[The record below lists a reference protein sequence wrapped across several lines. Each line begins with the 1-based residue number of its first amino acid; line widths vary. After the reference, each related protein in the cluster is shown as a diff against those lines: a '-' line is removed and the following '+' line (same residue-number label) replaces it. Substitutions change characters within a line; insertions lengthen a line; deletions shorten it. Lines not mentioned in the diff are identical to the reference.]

1 MIQQAR
7 DKVKKHI
14 KTHSEHSVEDRA
26 AISLLG
32 TFLNPGGRINT
43 SFAANDTWPN
53 HDGTFEFISNPDV
66 SRRPKQN
73 FFVQIKGTSVY
84 TEKDGII
91 KYSLKS
97 LAFPAYIC
105 DNVSFDPGILFVV
118 LDPDQRGSQRVFWKY
133 MSVDFINSIN
143 FDQDSMTIAFSANE
157 EILNTDESVAAF
169 CEKLEMII
177 DQHSFI
183 NQLDSR
189 NYTRRDVEGIIAVCD
204 TEITESIERLD
215 IFNDTR
221 DGVSRRILRRLDDLC
236 SAALLLNA
244 IDAGIDT
251 PTLPLAWERSLLNI
265 ETKYLGTFL
274 KGLQY
279 IGKRIPDEG
288 QSERLMLKYY
298 EFLWQIRKSL
308 KEKYEIDILSNL
320 EKFPL
325 HIDQIDRQYY
335 ELAAMAVEAVCS
347 VRCDLCASRYYVQ
360 KKTPFFI
367 GRERYYEITLQLAG
381 AYASKYNRI
390 TTYTKENIS
399 TGYSIQVGYVESAID
414 LWGISSRIKVI
425 TDWRVSVDPVCLNKL
440 GKVLKMPTRISSQ
453 YGEYKE
459 LMSFL
464 THTGLNFL
472 DLIDF
477 QEVEFLKI
485 IDAIYRDIHTPVYR
499 DVLLTLREQY
509 SKASDKFGRNV
520 VRYLLL
526 NLREETLENVMP
538 TQFTRYMLCDE
549 LNLSSSCKPFEKNPF
564 ISNLAGSK
572 TSVSGQIR
580 SLISVVGSEKIDV
593 VRPYLSI
600 KNATK
605 QTGEIY
611 FEITSDSSVAEI
623 QRYNDQLDQWERKQ
637 GYQIKLSGGFSCIE
651 SYEQTTLFI
660 LRKLLDFSSSGSK
673 GQREYNQK
681 FLKESSLDFADDLKK
696 QALRDVFVNSR
707 LLLIYGAAGTGKTTL
722 INYISNLMANQ
733 RKLFLT
739 KTHTALQNLKRRID
753 NPGTNSDFI
762 SIDSFTKQVNLPDY
776 DVIFVDECS
785 TIDNRTMGRFLS
797 KMSPDTFLV
806 LAGDIH
812 QIESIE
818 FGNWF
823 FYAKDII
830 KTPGANV
837 ELLSTWRTQDQALI
851 SLWNE
856 VRTRADMITEKLVI
870 NGPYSEDIG
879 PNVFKREC
887 EDEVIL
893 CLNYDGKF
901 GLNNM
906 NNYFQAANTKGEAI
920 PWAEWSYKVGDP
932 ILFNDSKR
940 FDLLYNNLKGRI
952 VDIEKH
958 SGSISFT
965 VDVEIPLTE
974 LICKRDGIEFIESIE
989 NGTRIRFAVYEYD
1002 ESKKGEDLDENLRLK
1017 SVVPF
1022 QLAYAVS
1029 IHKAQGLEYD
1039 SVKVIIPSNNAE
1051 KITHGIFYTAITR
1064 AKTNLKIY
1072 WSSESMHDVVKGFAT
1087 DESKRKSLEIV
1098 KTKLGKN

>member
-1 MIQQAR
+1 MYDFSEDPAGEYVWLSAAR
-7 DKVKKHI
+7 
-14 KTHSEHSVEDRA
+14 E
-26 AISLLG
+26 
-32 TFLNPGGRINT
+32 
-43 SFAANDTWPN
+43 
-53 HDGTFEFISNPDV
+53 
-66 SRRPKQN
+66 
-73 FFVQIKGTSVY
+73 Y
-84 TEKDGII
+84 TEK
-91 KYSLKS
+91 YPLSLS
-97 LAFPAYIC
+97 QVPLETS
-105 DNVSFDPGILFVV
+105 DDV
-118 LDPDQRGSQRVFWKY
+118 L
-133 MSVDFINSIN
+133 
-143 FDQDSMTIAFSANE
+143 TIAKTICNQFKTLVEDNGLS
-157 EILNTDESVAAF
+157 
-169 CEKLEMII
+169 KLLYNSNGTPKHE
-177 DQHSFI
+177 
-183 NQLDSR
+183 
-189 NYTRRDVEGIIAVCD
+189 
-204 TEITESIERLD
+204 
-215 IFNDTR
+215 
-221 DGVSRRILRRLDDLC
+221 
-236 SAALLLNA
+236 SAAQLLFYGIA
-244 IDAGIDT
+244 DSYCDA
-251 PTLPLAWERSLLNI
+251 
-265 ETKYLGTFL
+265 
-274 KGLQY
+274 
-279 IGKRIPDEG
+279 
-288 QSERLMLKYY
+288 
-298 EFLWQIRKSL
+298 
-308 KEKYEIDILSNL
+308 
-320 EKFPL
+320 
-325 HIDQIDRQYY
+325 
-335 ELAAMAVEAVCS
+335 
-347 VRCDLCASRYYVQ
+347 
-360 KKTPFFI
+360 
-367 GRERYYEITLQLAG
+367 
-381 AYASKYNRI
+381 
-390 TTYTKENIS
+390 
-399 TGYSIQVGYVESAID
+399 
-414 LWGISSRIKVI
+414 
-425 TDWRVSVDPVCLNKL
+425 
-440 GKVLKMPTRISSQ
+440 
-453 YGEYKE
+453 
-459 LMSFL
+459 
-464 THTGLNFL
+464 
-472 DLIDF
+472 
-477 QEVEFLKI
+477 
-485 IDAIYRDIHTPVYR
+485 
-499 DVLLTLREQY
+499 
-509 SKASDKFGRNV
+509 
-520 VRYLLL
+520 
-526 NLREETLENVMP
+526 
-538 TQFTRYMLCDE
+538 
-549 LNLSSSCKPFEKNPF
+549 
-564 ISNLAGSK
+564 
-572 TSVSGQIR
+572 
-580 SLISVVGSEKIDV
+580 
-593 VRPYLSI
+593 
-600 KNATK
+600 
-605 QTGEIY
+605 
-611 FEITSDSSVAEI
+611 
-623 QRYNDQLDQWERKQ
+623 
-637 GYQIKLSGGFSCIE
+637 
-651 SYEQTTLFI
+651 
-660 LRKLLDFSSSGSK
+660 
-673 GQREYNQK
+673 
-681 FLKESSLDFADDLKK
+681 
-696 QALRDVFVNSR
+696 
-707 LLLIYGAAGTGKTTL
+707 
-722 INYISNLMANQ
+722 
-733 RKLFLT
+733 
-739 KTHTALQNLKRRID
+739 
-753 NPGTNSDFI
+753 
-762 SIDSFTKQVNLPDY
+762 KQVNLPDY

>member
-14 KTHSEHSVEDRA
+14 KTHSEHSVEERA

-611 FEITSDSSVAEI
+611 FEITSD
-623 QRYNDQLDQWERKQ
+623 
-637 GYQIKLSGGFSCIE
+637 
-651 SYEQTTLFI
+651 
-660 LRKLLDFSSSGSK
+660 
-673 GQREYNQK
+673 
-681 FLKESSLDFADDLKK
+681 
-696 QALRDVFVNSR
+696 
-707 LLLIYGAAGTGKTTL
+707 
-722 INYISNLMANQ
+722 
-733 RKLFLT
+733 
-739 KTHTALQNLKRRID
+739 
-753 NPGTNSDFI
+753 
-762 SIDSFTKQVNLPDY
+762 
-776 DVIFVDECS
+776 
-785 TIDNRTMGRFLS
+785 
-797 KMSPDTFLV
+797 
-806 LAGDIH
+806 
-812 QIESIE
+812 
-818 FGNWF
+818 
-823 FYAKDII
+823 AKDII

-974 LICKRDGIEFIESIE
+974 LMCKRDGIEFIESIE

-1072 WSSESMHDVVKGFAT
+1072 WSSETMHDVVKGFAT

>member
-1 MIQQAR
+1 MINQTR
-7 DKVKKHI
+7 EKVKKHI
-14 KTHSEHSVEDRA
+14 KTHSERSAEDRS
-26 AISLLG
+26 AIALLG

-53 HDGTFEFISNPDV
+53 HDGTFEFVSNPTI
-66 SRRPKQN
+66 SRRPTQN
-73 FFVQIKGTSVY
+73 FIVQVKGTHLY
-84 TEKDGII
+84 TDKDGIV

-105 DNVSFDPGILFVV
+105 DHVSLDPGVLFVV

-133 MSVDFINSIN
+133 MSVDFLNSIN
-143 FDQDSMTIAFSANE
+143 FDNESMTISFSADE
-157 EILNTDESVAAF
+157 EILNTDESIAGF
-169 CEKLEMII
+169 CEKLEAII
-177 DQHSFI
+177 DHHSFV
-183 NQLDSR
+183 NQLDSKS
-189 NYTRRDVEGIIAVCD
+189 YTRCDIEGIITACD
-204 TEITESIERLD
+204 AEITESIDRLD
-215 IFNDTR
+215 ILNDTR
-221 DGVSRRILRRLDDLC
+221 DGVSRRILKRLDDLC
-236 SAALLLNA
+236 TAALLLNA

-251 PTLPLAWERSLLNI
+251 PTLPLAWERSMLNI

-298 EFLWQIRKSL
+298 DFLWQIRKSL
-308 KEKYEIDILSNL
+308 REKYGISILSNL

-325 HIDQIDRQYY
+325 HIDPIDQQYY
-335 ELAAMAVEAVCS
+335 ETVATAVEAVGS
-347 VRCDLCASRYYVQ
+347 TRCDLRASRYYVQ
-360 KKTPFFI
+360 KKIPFFI
-367 GRERYYEITLQLAG
+367 GRERYYEVTLQLAG
-381 AYASKYNRI
+381 VYASKYNRI
-390 TTYTKENIS
+390 TAYTKENIS
-399 TGYSIQVGYVESAID
+399 TSYSVHVGYIDASMD
-414 LWGISSRIKVI
+414 LWGIDSKIKVV
-425 TDWRVSVDPVCLNKL
+425 TDWCVSIDPICLNKL
-440 GKVLKMPTRISSQ
+440 GRVLKIPTRISSQ

-464 THTGLNFL
+464 TETGLSFL

-477 QEVEFLKI
+477 QEVEFLKV
-485 IDAIYRDIHTPVYR
+485 IDSIYRNTSTPVYKE
-499 DVLLTLREQY
+499 VLLALRAHY
-509 SKASDKFGRNV
+509 SKTSNKFGRNV

-526 NLREETLENVMP
+526 SLREETLESVMP
-538 TQFTRYMLCDE
+538 TRFTRKMLCDE
-549 LNLSSSCKPFEKNPF
+549 LYLSSSCVPFERNPF

-572 TSVSGQIR
+572 TSVSSQIKN
-580 SLISVVGSEKIDV
+580 LISVVGPEKIKV
-593 VRPYLSI
+593 NRPYLSI
-600 KNATK
+600 KNAIK

-611 FEITSDSSVAEI
+611 FEITSDSSVKEI
-623 QRYNDQLDQWERKQ
+623 QEYNNQLDPWERSQ
-637 GYQIKLSGGFSCIE
+637 GYQINLSGGFSCIE
-651 SYEQTTLFI
+651 SYERTTLFI
-660 LRKLLDFSSSGSK
+660 LKKLLEFSNNGNK

-696 QALRDVFVNSR
+696 QAIRDIFVNSR

-739 KTHTALQNLKRRID
+739 KTHTALQNMKRRID
-753 NPGTNSDFI
+753 NPGVDSDFI

-776 DVIFVDECS
+776 DIIFVDECS
-785 TIDNRTMGRFLS
+785 TIDNRTMERFLS

-830 KTPGANV
+830 RTQGSSV

-856 VRTRADMITEKLVI
+856 VRTRADIITEKLVI
-870 NGPYSEDIG
+870 DGPYSEDIG
-879 PNVFKREC
+879 PNIFKKEYK
-887 EDEVIL
+887 DEVIL

-906 NNYFQAANTKGEAI
+906 NNYFQAANTKGEAVS
-920 PWAEWSYKVGDP
+920 WAEWTYKIGDP

-940 FDLLYNNLKGRI
+940 FDLLYNNLKGHI
-952 VDIEKH
+952 VNIEKF
-958 SGSISFT
+958 SNSISFT
-965 VDVEIPLTE
+965 VDVDIPLTE
-974 LICKRDGIEFIESIE
+974 VACKRDGIEFVETVE
-989 NGTRIRFAVYEYD
+989 NGTRIRFEVYKYD
-1002 ESKKGEDLDENLRLK
+1002 EREKAEDEDLRSK

-1051 KITHGIFYTAITR
+1051 KITHGVFYTAITR
-1064 AKTNLKIY
+1064 AKMNLKIY
-1072 WSSESMHDVVKGFAT
+1072 WSSETMQSVVKGFRT
-1087 DESKRKSLEIV
+1087 DEPKEKSLEIV
-1098 KTKLGKN
+1098 KAKLAE

>member
-1 MIQQAR
+1 MIEQAKE
-7 DKVKKHI
+7 KVKKHI
-14 KTHSEHSVEDRA
+14 RTHSERSVEDRS

-43 SFAANDTWPN
+43 SFSANDTWPN
-53 HDGTFEFISNPDV
+53 HDGTFEFVSNPDV

-84 TEKDGII
+84 TEKDGIV

-105 DNVSFDPGILFVV
+105 DNVSLDPGILFVV

-133 MSVDFINSIN
+133 MSVDFLNSIN
-143 FDQDSMTIAFSANE
+143 FDHDSLTISFSGNE

-169 CEKLEMII
+169 CEKLEVII
-177 DQHSFI
+177 DQHSFV
-183 NQLDSR
+183 NQLDSQ
-189 NYTRRDVEGIIAVCD
+189 NYTRRNVEGIIAACD

-215 IFNDTR
+215 ILNDTR

-244 IDAGIDT
+244 IDDGIDT
-251 PTLPLAWERSLLNI
+251 PTLPLAWERSLLRI

-298 EFLWQIRKSL
+298 DFLWQIRKSL
-308 KEKYEIDILSNL
+308 KEKYGIAILNNL

-325 HIDQIDRQYY
+325 HIDQIDQQYY
-335 ELAAMAVEAVCS
+335 ETAAKAVEAVGHT
-347 VRCDLCASRYYVQ
+347 RCELRTLRYYVQ

-381 AYASKYNRI
+381 VYASKYNRI
-390 TTYTKENIS
+390 TAYTKENIS
-399 TGYSIQVGYVESAID
+399 TRYSVQIGYVESAMD
-414 LWGISSRIKVI
+414 LWGINSKIKVI
-425 TDWRVSVDPVCLNKL
+425 TDWGVSVDPVCLNKL
-440 GKVLKMPTRISSQ
+440 GKVLKIPTRISSQ
-453 YGEYKE
+453 YGEYKA

-464 THTGLNFL
+464 TRTGLNFL

-477 QEVEFLKI
+477 QEVEFSKI
-485 IDAIYRDIHTPVYR
+485 IDSIYQNVRTPVYK
-499 DVLLTLREQY
+499 DILLTLREHY
-509 SKASDKFGRNV
+509 SKDSDKFGRNV

-526 NLREETLENVMP
+526 NLREETLESVMP

-549 LNLSSSCKPFEKNPF
+549 LYIANSCKPFEKNPF

-572 TSVSGQIR
+572 TSVSSQINN
-580 SLISVVGSEKIDV
+580 LMSVAGSEKIDV

-623 QRYNDQLDQWERKQ
+623 QKYNDQLDRWERSQ
-637 GYQIKLSGGFSCIE
+637 GYQINLSGGFSCIE
-651 SYEQTTLFI
+651 SYERTTLFI
-660 LRKLLDFSSSGSK
+660 LRKLLDFSNNGNK
-673 GQREYNQK
+673 GQKEYNQK
-681 FLKESSLDFADDLKK
+681 FLKETSLDFADDLKK

-722 INYISNLMANQ
+722 INYVSNLMANQ

-753 NPGTNSDFI
+753 NPGTDSDFI
-762 SIDSFTKQVNLPDY
+762 SIDSFTKKVNLPDY

-785 TIDNRTMGRFLS
+785 TIDNRTMGNFLG

-830 KTPGANV
+830 KSPGANV

-879 PNVFKREC
+879 PNVFKREYD
-887 EDEVIL
+887 DEVIL

-906 NNYFQAANTKGEAI
+906 NNYFQAANTKGEAVS
-920 PWAEWSYKVGDP
+920 WAEWTYKIGDP

-952 VDIEKH
+952 VNIEKLPH
-958 SGSISFT
+958 SISFT
-965 VDVEIPLTE
+965 VDVDIPLTE
-974 LICKRDGIEFIESIE
+974 VACKRDGIEFIESVE
-989 NGTRIRFAVYEYD
+989 SGTRIRFTVYEYD
-1002 ESKKGEDLDENLRLK
+1002 ESKKEDEDLRLK

-1072 WSSESMHDVVKGFAT
+1072 WSSETMQDIVKGFAT

-1098 KTKLGKN
+1098 KAKLKES

>member
-308 KEKYEIDILSNL
+308 KE
-320 EKFPL
+320 
-325 HIDQIDRQYY
+325 
-335 ELAAMAVEAVCS
+335 
-347 VRCDLCASRYYVQ
+347 
-360 KKTPFFI
+360 
-367 GRERYYEITLQLAG
+367 
-381 AYASKYNRI
+381 
-390 TTYTKENIS
+390 
-399 TGYSIQVGYVESAID
+399 
-414 LWGISSRIKVI
+414 
-425 TDWRVSVDPVCLNKL
+425 
-440 GKVLKMPTRISSQ
+440 
-453 YGEYKE
+453 
-459 LMSFL
+459 
-464 THTGLNFL
+464 
-472 DLIDF
+472 
-477 QEVEFLKI
+477 
-485 IDAIYRDIHTPVYR
+485 
-499 DVLLTLREQY
+499 
-509 SKASDKFGRNV
+509 
-520 VRYLLL
+520 
-526 NLREETLENVMP
+526 
-538 TQFTRYMLCDE
+538 
-549 LNLSSSCKPFEKNPF
+549 
-564 ISNLAGSK
+564 
-572 TSVSGQIR
+572 
-580 SLISVVGSEKIDV
+580 
-593 VRPYLSI
+593 
-600 KNATK
+600 
-605 QTGEIY
+605 
-611 FEITSDSSVAEI
+611 
-623 QRYNDQLDQWERKQ
+623 
-637 GYQIKLSGGFSCIE
+637 
-651 SYEQTTLFI
+651 
-660 LRKLLDFSSSGSK
+660 
-673 GQREYNQK
+673 
-681 FLKESSLDFADDLKK
+681 
-696 QALRDVFVNSR
+696 
-707 LLLIYGAAGTGKTTL
+707 

-753 NPGTNSDFI
+753 NPGTNFDFI

-974 LICKRDGIEFIESIE
+974 LMCKRDGIEFIESIE

-1072 WSSESMHDVVKGFAT
+1072 WSSETMHDVVKGFAT